1 MKAGMRQTRP
11 VSIRRRPWI
20 KWAMVLAVASTI
32 LLAIA
37 EGGSSLVTIPNPS
50 LVCLPLLA
58 VVPSPFGRHGWMG
71 ERALTQYDEF
81 EQVALLRA
89 TLMSHIILLG
99 SVMMF
104 LVWMAV
110 GSGLGWPVPGT
121 RQAWAALAM
130 ACFSIGIS
138 LPVMIAEW
146 IIPLPPHSDDE

>member
-1 MKAGMRQTRP
+1 MKADRRQTRSI
-11 VSIRRRPWI
+11 SIRRRSWI
-20 KWAMVLAVASTI
+20 KWAMVVAVASTI

-37 EGGSSLVTIPNPS
+37 EGGSSLVSIPNPS

-58 VVPSPFGRHGWMG
+58 VVLSPFGRHGWMG
-71 ERALTQYDEF
+71 ERALGQYDEF
-81 EQVALLRA
+81 ERVALLRA
-89 TLMSHIILLG
+89 TSTSNIILLG

-110 GSGLGWPVPGT
+110 GSGLGWPVPDT

-138 LPVMIAEW
+138 LSVMIAEW
-146 IIPLPPHSDDE
+146 IIPLPPHSHDE